1 MVLFTTTYITFSNRP
16 CSPRDS
22 TDSTQPSYPANPTA
36 PIESPDGTVVMPDAG
51 PRIADD
57 EVVNTTGTPVPPD
70 DTESEETEEEQ
81 NDEQNE
87 EEENEEEENEEGKK
101 EEQNNGPKEQKAS
114 KAASKAFAEMR
125 VQLRGAKKEIADL
138 KASWKKRVNPLP
150 TMKSL
155 NLCEKLYAAMPSPQP
170 KNTRPM

>member
-1 MVLFTTTYITFSNRP
+1 MDNVTIPAVAGGIIGGAIHNDVHNIFEQTLFAP
-16 CSPRDS
+16 EP
-22 TDSTQPSYPANPTA
+22 TDSANPTQPNA

-101 EEQNNGPKEQKAS
+101 EEGGLAGQKHHHHS
-114 KAASKAFAEMR
+114 R
-125 VQLRGAKKEIADL
+125 LRHRAIARWCDAGGAHRI
-138 KASWKKRVNPLP
+138 
-150 TMKSL
+150 
-155 NLCEKLYAAMPSPQP
+155 LYAGLCQP
-170 KNTRPM
+170 